1 MVQYVPDPCSDT
13 IEREQLFSEVVS
25 EHGFR
30 TAYAVLQ
37 AATCVLL
44 IRDCVTAVYLGTA
57 VHACRCCV
65 LPVGPMSWILL
76 VLRLH

>member
-1 MVQYVPDPCSDT
+1 MVQYVPDPSSDT

-44 IRDCVTAVYLGTA
+44 IVLQPCTRLQVLRV
-57 VHACRCCV
+57 ACW
-65 LPVGPMSWILL
+65 SWILL